1 MDSNTVSSFQ
11 VDCFLWHVR
20 KRFADQEMGDAP
32 FLDRL
37 RRDQKPLRGRGST
50 LGLDIDTA
58 TRVGKQIVERILEDE
73 SDEALKMT
81 IASVPAT
88 RYLTDMTLE
97 EMSRDWFML
106 MPKQKVAG
114 SLCIRMDQAIMDKN
128 IILKANF
135 SVIFDRLETLILL
148 RALTD
153 EGAIVGE
160 ISPLPSL
167 PDILMRMSKMQL
179 GSSSEDLNGM
189 ITQFESL
196 KLYRDSLGEA
206 VMRMGDL
213 HSLQSR
219 NGKWRE
225 QLSQKFEE
233 IRWLIEEVRHRLKIT
248 ENSFEQ
254 ITFMQALQL
263 LLEVEQEIRTFS
275 FQLI

>member
-20 KRFADQEMGDAP
+20 KRFADQELGDAP

-37 RRDQKPLRGRGST
+37 RRDQKSLRGRGNT
-50 LGLDIDTA
+50 LGLDIETA
-58 TRVGKQIVERILEDE
+58 TRAGKQIVERILEGE
-73 SDEALKMT
+73 SDKALKM
-81 IASVPAT
+81 PAP

-114 SLCIRMDQAIMDKN
+114 SLCIKMDQAIMDKT

-148 RALTD
+148 RAFTE

-167 PDILMRMSKMQL
+167 P
-179 GSSSEDLNGM
+179 GHTGEDVKNAIGVLIGGLEWNDNTVRVTET
-189 ITQFESL
+189 IQRF
-196 KLYRDSLGEA
+196 A
-206 VMRMGDL
+206 W
-213 HSLQSR
+213 R
-219 NGKWRE
+219 NSDEDGR
-225 QLSQKFEE
+225 LPLPPNQK
-233 IRWLIEEVRHRLKIT
+233 R
-248 ENSFEQ
+248 
-254 ITFMQALQL
+254 
-263 LLEVEQEIRTFS
+263 
-275 FQLI
+275 

>member
-20 KRFADQEMGDAP
+20 KRFADQELGDAP

-37 RRDQKPLRGRGST
+37 RRDQKSLRGRGNT
-50 LGLDIDTA
+50 LGLDIETA
-58 TRVGKQIVERILEDE
+58 TRAGKQIVERILEKE
-73 SDEALKMT
+73 SDKALKMP
-81 IASVPAT
+81 AS

-114 SLCIRMDQAIMDKN
+114 SLCIKMDQAIMDKV

-148 RALTD
+148 RAFTE

-167 PDILMRMSKMQL
+167 PGHTGEDVKNAIGVLIGGLEWNDNTVRVTETIQRFAWRSSDEDGRLPLPPNQKRKMARTIE
-179 GSSSEDLNGM
+179 SE
-189 ITQFESL
+189 
-196 KLYRDSLGEA
+196 
-206 VMRMGDL
+206 V
-213 HSLQSR
+213 
-219 NGKWRE
+219 
-225 QLSQKFEE
+225 
-233 IRWLIEEVRHRLKIT
+233 
-248 ENSFEQ
+248 
-254 ITFMQALQL
+254 
-263 LLEVEQEIRTFS
+263 
-275 FQLI
+275 

>member
-20 KRFADQEMGDAP
+20 KRFADQELGDAP

-37 RRDQKPLRGRGST
+37 RRDQKSLRGRGST
-50 LGLDIDTA
+50 LGLDIETA
-58 TRVGKQIVERILEDE
+58 TCAGKQIVERILEEE

-81 IASVPAT
+81 IASVPAS

-148 RALTD
+148 RAFTE

-167 PDILMRMSKMQL
+167 PGHTDEDVKNAIGVLIGGLEWNDNTVRVSETLQRFAWRSSNEGGRPPLPPKQKRKMARTIE
-179 GSSSEDLNGM
+179 SE
-189 ITQFESL
+189 
-196 KLYRDSLGEA
+196 
-206 VMRMGDL
+206 V
-213 HSLQSR
+213 
-219 NGKWRE
+219 
-225 QLSQKFEE
+225 
-233 IRWLIEEVRHRLKIT
+233 
-248 ENSFEQ
+248 
-254 ITFMQALQL
+254 
-263 LLEVEQEIRTFS
+263 
-275 FQLI
+275 

>member
-20 KRFADQEMGDAP
+20 KRFADQELGDAP

-37 RRDQKPLRGRGST
+37 RRDQKSLRGRGST
-50 LGLDIDTA
+50 LGLDIETA
-58 TRVGKQIVERILEDE
+58 TRAGKQIVERILEEE

-81 IASVPAT
+81 IASVPAS

-106 MPKQKVAG
+106 MPKQKMVG
-114 SLCIRMDQAIMDKN
+114 SLCVRVDQAIVDKN

-148 RALTD
+148 RAFTE

-167 PDILMRMSKMQL
+167 PGHTDKDVKNAIGILIGGLEWNDNTVRV
-179 GSSSEDLNGM
+179 SETLQRFAWGGGNEDGRSPLPPKQKRKVART
-189 ITQFESL
+189 IES
-196 KLYRDSLGEA
+196 
-206 VMRMGDL
+206 
-213 HSLQSR
+213 
-219 NGKWRE
+219 
-225 QLSQKFEE
+225 
-233 IRWLIEEVRHRLKIT
+233 EV
-248 ENSFEQ
+248 
-254 ITFMQALQL
+254 
-263 LLEVEQEIRTFS
+263 
-275 FQLI
+275 